1 MSETSPV
8 AKKRFEGRTVVV
20 TGGATGLGLGAA
32 ERFVAEGATVYL
44 VGRRQPELDAAVAR
58 LGPAAVAVRADVT
71 VNDDL
76 DRLYAT
82 LAERDGQVDVVVANA
97 GAPSFG
103 TIDSYTG
110 EELDAS
116 YALNLRGVAFT
127 VQKALPL
134 MPEGGSIVLV
144 SSIEGERGSPGLGAY
159 AAMKAAQ
166 QSMARTWANEL
177 RERRIR
183 VNAISPGVV
192 CHRVDERCRVLD
204 VCGLLCPILPRGRGP
219 QPGGSNTAVP
229 RPPTWAPSRSRAG
242 MRRRTRVRGGA
253 CRGGRGPR
261 GLVRRRQWAS
271 GSMALA
277 AAPGPVRA
285 RRTMAR

>member
-1 MSETSPV
+1 MRAAVVREAGGPEAIEIIDV
-8 AKKRFEGRTVVV
+8 ATPEPGPGEVLVK
-20 TGGATGLGLGAA
+20 
-32 ERFVAEGATVYL
+32 VAGATVNF
-44 VGRRQPELDAAVAR
+44 
-58 LGPAAVAVRADVT
+58 ADVM
-71 VNDDL
+71 VRMGLNVQ
-76 DRLYAT
+76 YGAT
-82 LAERDGQVDVVVANA
+82 AARAQ
-97 GAPSFG
+97 F
-103 TIDSYTG
+103 
-110 EELDAS
+110 
-116 YALNLRGVAFT
+116 
-127 VQKALPL
+127 
-134 MPEGGSIVLV
+134 
-144 SSIEGERGSPGLGAY
+144 GLGGCRR
-159 AAMKAAQ
+159 
-166 QSMARTWANEL
+166 STARTG
-177 RERRIR
+177 
-183 VNAISPGVV
+183 PGEAG
-192 CHRVDERCRVLD
+192 HRVDERCRVLD

>member
-1 MSETSPV
+1 M
-8 AKKRFEGRTVVV
+8 KRFEGRTVVV
-20 TGGATGLGLGAA
+20 TGGSTGLGLGAA

-44 VGRRQPELDAAVAR
+44 VGRRQSELDAAVAR

-82 LAERDGQVDVVVANA
+82 LAEADGQVDVVVANA

-103 TIDSYTG
+103 TIETYTG

-116 YALNLRGVAFT
+116 YALNLRAVAFT

-159 AAMKAAQ
+159 AAMKSAQ

-192 CHRVDERCRVLD
+192 YTHAYEAAGVNREQAEAVIPLIPAGRL
-204 VCGLLCPILPRGRGP
+204 GLESEI
-219 QPGGSNTAVP
+219 
-229 RPPTWAPSRSRAG
+229 
-242 MRRRTRVRGGA
+242 
-253 CRGGRGPR
+253 
-261 GLVRRRQWAS
+261 
-271 GSMALA
+271 A
-277 AAPGPVRA
+277 AAIAFLASEDASFVNGANLVVDGGQ
-285 RRTMAR
+285 TEIV